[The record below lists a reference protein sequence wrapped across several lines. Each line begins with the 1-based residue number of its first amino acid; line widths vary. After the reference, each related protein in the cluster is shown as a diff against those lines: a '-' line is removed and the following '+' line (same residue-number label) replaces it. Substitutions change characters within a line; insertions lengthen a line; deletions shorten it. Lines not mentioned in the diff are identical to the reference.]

1 MDVVHCEQSEII
13 RSFMIMETA
22 LTLTQRKTV
31 ADYARLPEGT
41 PIQLINGEFIMAPS
55 PVRKHQKII
64 GKLHLQLGELVER
77 KRLGEVYIA
86 PFDVHVSRN
95 DVYQP
100 DLLFVS
106 NEHLHYIEEDGVHG
120 PPDLV
125 IEVLSRSTAGFDLL
139 LKKDG
144 YEKFGV
150 REYWI
155 VDPLDKTI
163 ETFINS
169 PTGFQSSFVGNKG
182 TVCSAVLPEF
192 CIDFQSLFA

>member
-1 MDVVHCEQSEII
+1 MNEQSSTI
-13 RSFMIMETA
+13 RSFLFMEPA
-22 LTLTQRKTV
+22 ITLRQRKTA

-41 PIQLINGEFIMAPS
+41 PIQLIDGEFIMSPS
-55 PVRKHQKII
+55 PVRKHQKTI
-64 GKLHLQLGELVER
+64 GKLHLQLGLLVER

-106 NEHLHYIEEDGVHG
+106 NEHLDYFEENGVHG

-125 IEVLSRSTAGFDLL
+125 IEVLSPSTAGFDLL

-155 VDPLDKTI
+155 VDPMEQSI
-163 ETFINS
+163 ETFTNAS
-169 PTGFQSSFVGNKG
+169 KGFESSFHGKAG
-182 TVCSAVLPEF
+182 AVCSFILPEF
-192 CIDFQSLFA
+192 CVKVEELFAS

>member
-1 MDVVHCEQSEII
+1 
-13 RSFMIMETA
+13 MEST

-41 PIQLINGEFIMAPS
+41 PIQLINGEFIMSPS

-64 GKLHLQLGELVER
+64 GKLHLQLGALVER
-77 KRLGEVYIA
+77 KKLGEVYIA

-106 NEHLHYIEEDGVHG
+106 NENLHYIEEDGVHG
-120 PPDLV
+120 SPDLV

-150 REYWI
+150 NEYWV
-155 VDPLDKTI
+155 VDPMDKTV
-163 ETFINS
+163 ETFINA
-169 PTGFQSSFVGNKG
+169 PTGFQSSFVGNEG
-182 TVCSAVLPEF
+182 TVCSALLPEF
-192 CIDFQSLFA
+192 CVELQSLFA

>member
-1 MDVVHCEQSEII
+1 MFMD
-13 RSFMIMETA
+13 TA
-22 LTLTQRKTV
+22 ITLTQRKTV

-41 PIQLINGEFIMAPS
+41 PIQLINGEFIMSPS
-55 PVRKHQKII
+55 PVRKHQKIV

-100 DLLFVS
+100 DVFFVA
-106 NEHLHYIEEDGVHG
+106 NDHLDSIEEDGVHG

-125 IEVLSRSTAGFDLL
+125 IEVLSRSTDGFDLL

-150 REYWI
+150 NEYWI
-155 VDPLDKTI
+155 VDPMEKTV

-169 PTGFQSSFVGNKG
+169 SIGFQSSFAGKEG
-182 TVCSAVLPEF
+182 TACSAVLPEF
-192 CIDFQSLFA
+192 CVDLRSLFA

>member
-1 MDVVHCEQSEII
+1 
-13 RSFMIMETA
+13 MENM

-41 PIQLINGEFIMAPS
+41 PIQLINGEFIMSPS
-55 PVRKHQKII
+55 PVRKHQKIV
-64 GKLHLQLGELVER
+64 GKLFLLLSDFVIR

-100 DLLFVS
+100 DVFFVANDGLDS
-106 NEHLHYIEEDGVHG
+106 IEEDGVHG

-150 REYWI
+150 SEYWI
-155 VDPLDKTI
+155 VDPKDKTV

-169 PTGFQSSFVGNKG
+169 PAGFQSSFVGNDG
-182 TVCSAVLPEF
+182 SVCSTVLPEF
-192 CIDFQSLFA
+192 CVDLQSLFA

>member
-1 MDVVHCEQSEII
+1 MD
-13 RSFMIMETA
+13 TT
-22 LTLTQRKTV
+22 LTLTQRKSV

-41 PIQLINGEFIMAPS
+41 PIQLIDGEFIMSPS
-55 PVRKHQKII
+55 PVRKHQRII
-64 GKLHLQLGELVER
+64 TRLGNQLYIAAEAPNF
-77 KRLGEVYIA
+77 GEVYYA

-100 DLLFVS
+100 DILFVS

-125 IEVLSRSTAGFDLL
+125 IEILSPSTAGFDLL

-155 VDPLDKTI
+155 VDPMAQSI
-163 ETFINS
+163 EMFTNS
-169 PTGFQSSFVGNKG
+169 SKGFESKFHGNAG
-182 TVCSAVLPEF
+182 TVCSSILPEF
-192 CIDFQSLFA
+192 CVKVEELFAK